1 MLFIFLS
8 SGGELS
14 MLKRRRREKE
24 KRKRKK

>member
-24 KRKRKK
+24 KRKRRK